1 MITTDGGLDLDT
13 IAAIATPSGRG
24 GVSIVRISGPQ
35 AWSIAQQITGKSPQ
49 PRVPTVSQFKDA
61 AGAIVDEGI
70 ALLFRGPASF
80 TGEDVAELHGHGGIV
95 VTQLLLAACLDRG
108 ARLARPGE
116 FSERAFLNNKLDLT
130 QAESLAD
137 LIDARTEQAAKQA
150 SASLRGVFSA
160 TVNTLNEKV
169 IALRVYVEAAIDF
182 PEEDIDF
189 LTEGKVS
196 ESLDSLKTEFTGVI
210 EQARQGAIMGRGA
223 RVVLTGAPNAGK
235 SSLLNCLAQNAVA
248 IVTDVPGT
256 TRDVIRQSITL
267 EGVAIDL
274 SDTAGI
280 RDAVDAIEQEGINR
294 AKTELDSADM
304 VIEVIDDSATVH
316 VAQPIE
322 EQRCPVIRVFNKID
336 LSGRPAGRLSS
347 DPVEAES
354 DQLAAELSLADA
366 TTITIALSA
375 STGEGV
381 PALEHAILENLGIGD
396 AASTT
401 PFSARERHVTCL
413 QHASALLDGA
423 TTRFLE
429 SGAGELLAED
439 LRDVHHTLSEIT
451 GEFGADALLG
461 EIFSS
466 FCIGK

>member
-35 AWSIAQQITGKSPQ
+35 AWSIAQQISGKSPQ
-49 PRVPTVSQFKDA
+49 PRVPTVSRFMDA

-70 ALLFRGPASF
+70 ALLFKGPASF
-80 TGEDVAELHGHGGIV
+80 TGEDVAELHGHGGIL
-95 VTQLLLAACLDRG
+95 VTQLLLTACLDRG

-116 FSERAFLNNKLDLT
+116 FSERAFLNNKFDLT

-137 LIDARTEQAAKQA
+137 LIDARTEEAARQA
-150 SASLRGVFSA
+150 SASLRGVFSD
-160 TVNTLNEKV
+160 TVNALSERV
-169 IALRVYVEAAIDF
+169 IAIRVYVEAAIDF

-196 ESLDSLKTEFTGVI
+196 ESLDSLKAELTGVI

-235 SSLLNCLAQNAVA
+235 SSLLNCLAKNAVA

-267 EGVAIDL
+267 GGVAIDL

-304 VIEVIDDSATVH
+304 VIEVIDDSAAVH

-381 PALEHAILENLGIGD
+381 PALENAILENLGMGD

-413 QHASALLDGA
+413 QNASALLDGA